1 MAAHRSLVVI
11 PTDFSKASKATL
23 PAAFAFAERI
33 GATAELVHA
42 APRPKPLF
50 SRSRANRE
58 AVARIDREEMQAARA
73 GLTKLAATAPGPVR
87 TRLLRGVPSEA
98 ITAHAEKKGAEFI
111 VLGTAGMTAAGSF
124 FLGSTT
130 DRVLRRTRVPVVVL
144 PVDR

>member
-23 PAAFAFAERI
+23 PEAFAFAERI
-33 GATAELVHA
+33 GAAAELVHA

-50 SRSRANRE
+50 ARSRANRE
-58 AVARIDREEMQAARA
+58 VVARIDHEEMDEARA
-73 GLTKLAATAPGPVR
+73 QLKKLASHHAGPVR
-87 TRLLRGVPSEA
+87 THLLRGVPSEA
-98 ITAHAEKKGAEFI
+98 ITAYAERKGAEFI
-111 VLGTAGMTAAGSF
+111 VMGTAGHTAAGTF

-144 PVDR
+144 PAGR